1 MRKAIIFGVDG
12 LTMPLLQRYVAQGA
26 LPNIARMLQQG
37 SAAEL
42 LPFISAWGDVNWVT
56 FLSGQ
61 SPGTSWIGQGVP
73 PDNTASHNLLATLQ
87 NADKR
92 AALVHFPESM
102 DADGDHFSFAPY
114 WGRAQAWPG
123 EIFRPMGH
131 TTRLEARLGQ
141 GGAKQQTLGW
151 PPKSALAYHNKG
163 AWQALEKNDE
173 GYVLTL
179 RGGHGDSLALALSV
193 EQERPLLQL
202 GEDRIAL
209 PVGQWSAWFSLA
221 AYDIPG
227 QVRFFCG
234 ECDDQGNIE
243 ILQSQVTRFDG
254 LSDNASLASLLQQKS
269 PFFSKWVAKAAPDT
283 PYLAATWQE
292 GDEQSQWL
300 VDSSLELTQRQD
312 FTLWATVHRLVDES
326 HHNCLGQTDPDSPF
340 FDAQQAEKY
349 DAVMRRSYQ
358 ILDTSIGRL
367 LDETDDETLIMLASD
382 HGAVPN
388 SYMCDIYRYLQK
400 HALAVLDEQGLPD
413 MSHSPLYL
421 KAERGGLEIFVNH
434 DVVSLTE
441 MDDICARAI
450 QALSSWQVHTADGVR
465 NAVSVALRRDDA
477 VALGFWGD
485 CAGDIVFAYNTGFVW
500 GVSQNG
506 EDICPVEEPG
516 ANHGPQ
522 KPTAETA
529 LGSNYGVM
537 LVYGKGIRH
546 GYYRNRQQRG
556 PYRMT
561 DPAATLAHWLGLK
574 TSDLDG
580 RIMSEIFDSPQERQ
594 S

>member
-56 FLSGQ
+56 FLTGQ
-61 SPGTSWIGQGVP
+61 SPGTSWIGQGMP
-73 PDNTASHNLLATLQ
+73 PDNATSRNLLATLQ
-87 NADKR
+87 HAGQR
-92 AALVHFPESM
+92 AALVHFPESVT
-102 DADGDHFSFAPY
+102 ADGDHFSFAPY

-123 EIFRPMGH
+123 EVFRPMGH
-131 TTRLEARLGQ
+131 TTRLAARLGQ
-141 GGAKQQTLGW
+141 GDAKQQTLGW

-163 AWQALEKNDE
+163 AWQALEKSED

-179 RGGHGDSLALALSV
+179 RGGQGEALALTLQV
-193 EQERPLLQL
+193 EQHTPQL
-202 GEDRIAL
+202 HLAKQRIAL
-209 PVGQWSAWFSLA
+209 PVGKWSAWLSLA
-221 AYDIPG
+221 DYDIPG
-227 QVRFFCG
+227 HVRFYCG
-234 ECDDQGNIE
+234 ECDAQGNIE
-243 ILQSQVTRFDG
+243 ILQSQVTRADA
-254 LSDNASLASLLQQKS
+254 LSDDATLSRLLQHNA
-269 PFFSKWVAKAAPDT
+269 PFFSKWVAKAAPNT

-300 VDSSLELTQRQD
+300 VDSALELTQRQG
-312 FTLWATVHRLVDES
+312 FALWSTVHRLVDES

-340 FDAQQAEKY
+340 YAPQQAEKY

-358 ILDTSIGRL
+358 ILDASMGRL
-367 LDETDDETLIMLASD
+367 LDEADDDTLIMLASD

-400 HALAVLDEQGLPD
+400 QALAVLDEQGLPD
-413 MSHSPLYL
+413 MAHTPLYL

-434 DVVSLTE
+434 DVVSPQRI
-441 MDDICARAI
+441 DDLCARAI
-450 QALSSWQVHTADGVR
+450 QALSSWQVQEGETVR
-465 NAVSVALRRDDA
+465 NAVSIALRRDDA
-477 VALGFWGD
+477 VAMGFWGD

-500 GVSQNG
+500 GVSQSG

-537 LVYGKGIRH
+537 LAYGKGIRQ
-546 GYYRNRQQRG
+546 GYVHPRHQRG

-561 DPAATLAHWLGLK
+561 DPAATLAHWLGLP
-574 TSDLDG
+574 TRDMDG
-580 RIMSEIFDSPQERQ
+580 RVMAEIFDSQQEPQ

>member
-26 LPNIARMLQQG
+26 LPHIARMLQQG

-56 FLSGQ
+56 FLAGQ
-61 SPGTSWIGQGVP
+61 SPGTSWIGQGLP
-73 PDNTASHNLLATLQ
+73 PDNQQSRNLLATMQ
-87 NADKR
+87 EAGQR
-92 AALVHFPESM
+92 AALVHFPESVK
-102 DADGDHFSFAPY
+102 ADGDHFSFAPY
-114 WGRAQAWPG
+114 WGRAQPWPG

-131 TTRLEARLGQ
+131 TTRLTERLGQ

-163 AWQALEKNDE
+163 AWQALEVSEE
-173 GYVLTL
+173 GYVLWL
-179 RGGHGDSLALALSV
+179 RGGHGDELALTLRV
-193 EQERPLLQL
+193 EQGQPSLQF
-202 GEDRIAL
+202 GEQRVVL
-209 PVGQWSAWFSLA
+209 PIGQWSAWLSLA

-227 QVRFFCG
+227 SVRFYCG
-234 ECDDQGNIE
+234 ECDARGNIE
-243 ILQSQVTRFDG
+243 ILQSQVTRTDA
-254 LSDNASLASLLQQKS
+254 LSSDARYLQQQT
-269 PFFSKWVAKAAPDT
+269 PFFSKWVAKAAPQT

-300 VDSSLELTQRQD
+300 VDSALELTQRQG
-312 FTLWATVHRLVDES
+312 FALWATVHRLVDES

-340 FDAQQAEKY
+340 FDAQQAEQY
-349 DAVMRRSYQ
+349 DGVMRRSYQ
-358 ILDTSIGRL
+358 ILDDSIGRL
-367 LDETDDETLIMLASD
+367 LDETDEETLVVLASD

-400 HALAVLDEQGLPD
+400 QSLAVLDAQGLPD
-413 MSHSPLYL
+413 MARSPLYL

-434 DVVSLTE
+434 DVVAPQQVEDL
-441 MDDICARAI
+441 CARTL
-450 QALSSWQVHTADGVR
+450 QALSGWQVQEGEGVR
-465 NAVSVALRRDDA
+465 NAVSIALRRDDA

-500 GVSQNG
+500 GVSQTG
-506 EDICPVEEPG
+506 EDICAVEEPG

-537 LVYGKGIRH
+537 LAWGKGIRQ
-546 GYYRNRQQRG
+546 GYYHPRQQRG

-561 DPAATLAHWLGLK
+561 DPAATLAHWLGLN
-574 TSDLDG
+574 TRDLDG
-580 RIMSEIFDSPQERQ
+580 RIMSEIFDTPQEPQ